1 MQAKKYRMTK
11 HIENNAF
18 EAHDQEKRQN
28 VRFENEKKKK
38 KYYIFLSILSM
49 ARISYLFYVFC
60 FSFRNKKVFSFFNKL
75 QHFLTQN

>member
-38 KYYIFLSILSM
+38 NITFFYQFCQWHESPTYFMFSVSLFATKKFFL
-49 ARISYLFYVFC
+49 
-60 FSFRNKKVFSFFNKL
+60 
-75 QHFLTQN
+75 FLINCNTF